1 MRLPTPPASSTTA
14 TSAAAVG
21 AALAAQRRGAIAGRG
36 DRATKAPHVAMSSAK
51 SLQSIIV
58 TQIAASTKV
67 HHLFTVLPSCPEVT
81 ISCVT
86 MRLDA
91 DDAEAGAPPPM
102 VLMQPLRRP
111 HARRRGLGFV
121 VAATLVFGYAA
132 TRAGVSSRARLSLAS
147 GVAAATRAVA
157 GDALALAWDPACEET
172 PAGACGSDAAPAL
185 QGFDVVEYFA
195 SDAAVQGSAAHSA
208 TAGGSLYYFSS
219 AANRDAFAA
228 DPRAYAPQCG
238 GFCAYGM
245 SGADVDSHATVLCD
259 LALDTVDTSVFK
271 VDDGKLYLF
280 KGASALEMMEGG
292 DGFSANAA
300 AAAAYYAEL
309 DLDPAFV
316 NSNSKDCQSE
326 VSMMWREVASS
337 M

>member
-51 SLQSIIV
+51 SLQYTIS
-58 TQIAASTKV
+58 QIAAATRL
-67 HHLFTVLPSCPEVT
+67 HQFFTVRSSPEVT

-86 MRLDA
+86 MRL

-147 GVAAATRAVA
+147 GVAAAARAVA

-172 PAGACGSDAAPAL
+172 PAGACGSESAPAL

-195 SDAAVQGSAAHSA
+195 SDAAVQGSAAHAA

-271 VDDGKLYLF
+271 VDGGKLYLF

-292 DGFSANAA
+292 DGFAANAA

>member
-51 SLQSIIV
+51 SLQYTIS
-58 TQIAASTKV
+58 QIAAATRL
-67 HHLFTVLPSCPEVT
+67 HQFFTVRSSPEVT

-86 MRLDA
+86 MRL

-172 PAGACGSDAAPAL
+172 PAGACGSESAPAL

-259 LALDTVDTSVFK
+259 LALDTVDMSVFK
-271 VDDGKLYLF
+271 VDGGKLYLF

-292 DGFSANAA
+292 DGFAANAA

-309 DLDPAFV
+309 DLDAAFV

>member
-1 MRLPTPPASSTTA
+1 
-14 TSAAAVG
+14 
-21 AALAAQRRGAIAGRG
+21 
-36 DRATKAPHVAMSSAK
+36 
-51 SLQSIIV
+51 
-58 TQIAASTKV
+58 
-67 HHLFTVLPSCPEVT
+67 
-81 ISCVT
+81 

-172 PAGACGSDAAPAL
+172 PAGACGSESAPAL

-195 SDAAVQGSAAHSA
+195 SAASVQGSAAHSA

-316 NSNSKDCQSE
+316 NSNSEDCQSE